1 MHLFAGGYPGR
12 YGTLFPKG
20 GDLAV
25 YDAIRGVHEIDRAL
39 VVGYEGDPWA
49 KGNNRYIARLAKAH
63 TWISPVAFCTTA
75 RPLNVST
82 LEKWWQDGFCGI
94 ALYLGAE
101 ADADSVL
108 AWSDEVVAALNAKRA
123 IISINVPVTGIDRL
137 RPLFQRISEAQI
149 LISHLGLPGAVSAK
163 TSDKSAARTLAP
175 LLRQADLA
183 NVGVKVSAFYACNA
197 FPHAGIAPVVDALG
211 ASFGTKRLYWGSDF
225 SPALDDVSFP
235 QTIEAVQAILGTG
248 FSKTS
253 IFHDNL
259 NRILKGVR

>member
-25 YDAIRGVHEIDRAL
+25 YNAIRGVHEIERAL

-49 KGNNRYIARLAKAH
+49 KGNNRYIARLAKTH
-63 TWISPVAFCTTA
+63 TWISPVAFCTAA
-75 RPLNVST
+75 RELDVAT
-82 LEKWWQDGFCGI
+82 LEKWWKDGFCGI
-94 ALYLGAE
+94 ALYLGA
-101 ADADSVL
+101 DADVDNVL

-123 IISINVPVTGIDRL
+123 IISINVPVASIDRL
-137 RPLFQRISEAQI
+137 RPLFLRISEAQV
-149 LISHLGLPGAVSAK
+149 LISHLGLPGSISAK
-163 TSDKSAARTLAP
+163 TSAKSAAKTLAP
-175 LLRQADLA
+175 LLRQADLS
-183 NVGVKVSAFYACNA
+183 NVGVKISAFYACNA
-197 FPHAGIAPVVDALG
+197 FPHVGIAPLVEALG
-211 ASFGTKRLYWGSDF
+211 AAFGTKRLYWGSDF

-235 QTIEAVQAILGTG
+235 QTIEAVRGLCGKG
-248 FSKTS
+248 FSKAS